1 MANSSAPKPTSTTVL
16 APGAN
21 GDLRNRKGIENYTAF
36 WDRDSTK
43 DTAENM
49 EERKAAYTD
58 VVNGY
63 YDGATA

>member
-1 MANSSAPKPTSTTVL
+1 MVSTSTALL
-16 APGAN
+16 APEVT

-43 DTAENM
+43 DTAENTQARN
-49 EERKAAYTD
+49 EQYTD